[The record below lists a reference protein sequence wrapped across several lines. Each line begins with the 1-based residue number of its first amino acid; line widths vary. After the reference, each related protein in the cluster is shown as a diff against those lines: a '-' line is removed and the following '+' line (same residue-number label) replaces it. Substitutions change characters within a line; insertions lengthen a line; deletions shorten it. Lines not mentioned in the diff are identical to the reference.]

1 MGDARSEIGIDFAGR
16 TYRGDVEGWRILL
29 QIWQISS
36 TFLKFILRS
45 FANIR
50 KQCHLQHLPTCEK
63 SVTWFCRS
71 KNAAKLAFAY
81 KNRCRYNRER
91 ANSCHIFMK
100 ICRKLPGGG
109 VSSLRRLYTWQGGEV
124 HIFALFNVS
133 LSNFEE
139 ISRRRKE

>member
-1 MGDARSEIGIDFAGR
+1 MKSQL
-16 TYRGDVEGWRILL
+16 RGFVDL
-29 QIWQISS
+29 
-36 TFLKFILRS
+36 
-45 FANIR
+45 
-50 KQCHLQHLPTCEK
+50 
-63 SVTWFCRS
+63 
-71 KNAAKLAFAY
+71 KNAAKLAFAC

-124 HIFALFNVS
+124 HIFALFNVA